1 MHHQIN
7 QLTIKIMYT
16 IKKLNQ
22 WDRFVDIEVYR
33 YFELE
38 QKDEMNNN
46 LMIQSFI
53 RQYYNGNWDNET
65 EVEIFELRVLNSQFK
80 EILTSQEERDEL
92 ENQLKIYLQ
101 NYE

>member
-1 MHHQIN
+1 
-7 QLTIKIMYT
+7 MYT

-22 WDRFVDIEVYR
+22 WDRFEDIDDYR
-33 YFELE
+33 YFELD

-46 LMIQSFI
+46 LIIHCYI
-53 RQYYNGNWDNET
+53 RQHYNGNWDNET
-65 EVEIFELRVLNSQFK
+65 EVEIFELKVLNSQFK

-92 ENQLKIYLQ
+92 ENELKIYLE